1 MKKDRIKHFFYN
13 AERVCVTLGLD
24 THSLKVSSK
33 LENDYQSQNA
43 L

>member
-24 THSLKVSSK
+24 TPSK
-33 LENDYQSQNA
+33 SF
-43 L
+43 